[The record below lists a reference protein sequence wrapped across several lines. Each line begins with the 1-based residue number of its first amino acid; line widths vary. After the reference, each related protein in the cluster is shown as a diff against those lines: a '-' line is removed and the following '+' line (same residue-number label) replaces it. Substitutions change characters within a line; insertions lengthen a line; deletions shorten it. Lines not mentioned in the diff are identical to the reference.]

1 MQLPVTISPEAI
13 AEIKNIKHNKNIPS
27 NYALRLGIKGGGCGT
42 MGFLIGF
49 DTPKTGD
56 DVYEFEGET
65 ILIEK
70 KHTMYLLGLE
80 LDFENTADARG
91 FLFIHPSQKAKQQ
104 QEAQEKDL

>member
-13 AEIKNIKHNKNIPS
+13 AEVKNIKTNKSIPP

-49 DTPKTGD
+49 DTPKPGD
-56 DVYEFEGET
+56 DTYEFEGLT
-65 ILIEK
+65 ILVEK

-104 QEAQEKDL
+104 AEKEAENS

>member
-1 MQLPVTISPEAI
+1 MALWAFWLGL
-13 AEIKNIKHNKNIPS
+13 IP
-27 NYALRLGIKGGGCGT
+27 K
-42 MGFLIGF
+42 
-49 DTPKTGD
+49 KTGD